1 MLNVFSVLAG
11 PTVLPQYYGVAPWG
25 VYPASIIQQ
34 NAAGQQR
41 RPLSPGSVAAAAAAA
56 SSDTTNLTQGQY
68 IIPYYDQNGSIVM
81 GNVRGISNTAPMRLV
96 SPAPVL
102 VNAATTGMSPTASA

>member
-1 MLNVFSVLAG
+1 M
-11 PTVLPQYYGVAPWG
+11 LPQYYGVAPWG

-41 RPLSPGSVAAAAAAA
+41 RPLSPGSAAAA

-81 GNVRGISNTAPMRLV
+81 GNVRSIGNTAPMRLV

-102 VNAATTGMSPTASA
+102 VNAAATTGIASRSSP